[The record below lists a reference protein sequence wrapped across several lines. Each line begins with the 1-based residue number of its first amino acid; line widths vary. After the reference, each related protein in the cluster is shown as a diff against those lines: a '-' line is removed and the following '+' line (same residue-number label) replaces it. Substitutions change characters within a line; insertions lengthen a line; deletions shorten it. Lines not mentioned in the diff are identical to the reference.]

1 MEKEAGLVEE
11 IYCAALVKPEEK
23 LRSCNKQSCPPRY
36 IILHFVVQILQDTST
51 NDLHVT
57 R

>member
-23 LRSCNKQSCPPRY
+23 SRSCNKQSCPPRY